1 MAAYLTTSWVDPR
14 VTIARSVIEG
24 TGLFATSSILE
35 DERVVINGG
44 RLVSDDELRV
54 IIEGTTG
61 TYSALAI
68 ADGSSLLQ
76 EDDDMGRYGNHSC
89 DPNLWLADEVT
100 LIARRDIA
108 AGEELTTD
116 YATMTA
122 FEDWSMACHC
132 GTEICRG
139 VVTGADWRL
148 PALRARYRGHFS
160 PFLNERI
167 ASTPG

>member
-1 MAAYLTTSWVDPR
+1 MASYLTRSWLDPH

-24 TGLFATSSILE
+24 MGLFATSSILE
-35 DERVVINGG
+35 DEVVIINGG
-44 RLVSDDELRV
+44 RIVSDDELRV
-54 IIEGTTG
+54 IIEGTMG

-68 ADGSSLLQ
+68 ADGASLLQ
-76 EDDDMGRYGNHSC
+76 EEADIGRYGNHSC

-108 AGEELTTD
+108 AREELTTD
-116 YATMTA
+116 YATMTG
-122 FEDWSMACHC
+122 FEDWSMECHC
-132 GTEICRG
+132 GTEFCRG

-148 PALRARYRGHFS
+148 PALQARYRGHFS

-167 ASTPG
+167 ASTPP